1 MMKKSKT
8 LKEDFVEALESYRKG
23 DFKKSE
29 LICYKI
35 LNVDAFHFDSISLL
49 ATISAINRNFENA
62 KVLMLKALEIQP
74 KNKTALNN
82 LGSTYK
88 ELGDLDEA
96 KKVYEKILKID
107 SKHVNGNYN
116 LGVVYHALKD
126 FKKAKK
132 YLQKT
137 VDLQKNYGLAFFNLA
152 NVHVELRE
160 FKEAL
165 SCYQKALEINP
176 RIVGAHNNLG
186 LLYRNLND
194 FKNAIDCYQKA
205 IKVQPNHAAAYHNMA
220 QSYKEIGE
228 FEKSI
233 EAHEKTIK
241 LEPDNLMNDH
251 FLSELKKDILDSNLK
266 EKIQKILNKENPKIT
281 NLAYGNY
288 LLAKY
293 ERREKNYEKELNYLK
308 IGHSNFYKS
317 NKKKFDLGIKY
328 CFDDVLQIEKNAE
341 VEKTKT
347 KDKLKIKPIFIFGVP
362 RSGSTLIERII
373 GSGKE
378 YIPIG
383 EETGIVGNFI
393 PTKVLEKKSLNL
405 GKTNE
410 LKEELMEMYR
420 EKGLISKK
428 YNYIF
433 TDKSLDNFFYLRLI
447 KEIYP
452 EAKLV
457 QCKRDCLSS
466 IMSIFQNNLS
476 TLAWT
481 HDLDNIFKYFNNY
494 YEIVENYNKIHPGTI
509 YDVQFEE
516 FIRDPEKGSKDLM
529 KYCDLPWDKKCLEFY
544 KRKDLIS
551 KTASSIQVREAI
563 YKHSIERYLPYRK
576 LLGKYEKKYPWFKKN

>member
-1 MMKKSKT
+1 MKKNKT
-8 LKEDFVEALESYRKG
+8 LQEDFLEALESYKRR

-35 LNVDAFHFDSISLL
+35 LNIDAFHFDSISLL
-49 ATISAINRNFENA
+49 ATISAVNRNFENA
-62 KVLMLKALEIQP
+62 KVLILKALEIQP

-82 LGSTYK
+82 LGTTYK
-88 ELGDLDEA
+88 ELGDLKEA
-96 KKVYEKILKID
+96 QKVYEKILKID
-107 SKHVNGNYN
+107 SKHVNANYN
-116 LGVVYHALKD
+116 LGVVYYVLKD
-126 FKKAKK
+126 FKNAKK

-137 VDLQKNYGLAFFNLA
+137 VDIQKNYGLAFFNLA

-194 FKNAIDCYQKA
+194 FENAIDCYQKA
-205 IKVQPNHAAAYHNMA
+205 IKIQPNHVAAYHNMA
-220 QSYKEIGE
+220 QSYKEIGD
-228 FEKSI
+228 FKKSI
-233 EAHEKTIK
+233 EAHEKAIK

-251 FLSELKKDILDSNLK
+251 FLSELKKDILDFNLK
-266 EKIQKILNKENPKIT
+266 EKIHKILNKENPKIT

-293 ERREKNYEKELNYLK
+293 EKKEKNYDKELNYLN
-308 IGHSNFYKS
+308 IGHSYFGKS

-341 VEKTKT
+341 IKKTKNE
-347 KDKLKIKPIFIFGVP
+347 DKLKIKPIFIFGVP

-373 GSGKE
+373 VSGKK

-383 EETGIVGNFI
+383 EETGVIGNFI
-393 PTKVLEKKSLNL
+393 PAKVLEKQSLNL
-405 GKTNE
+405 GKASE
-410 LKEELMEMYR
+410 LQKELIEIYR

-447 KEIYP
+447 KEIFP
-452 EAKLV
+452 EAKFV
-457 QCKRDCLSS
+457 QCKRDCFSS

-476 TLAWT
+476 TLAWA

-494 YEIVENYNKIHPGTI
+494 FEIVENYKKINPDTI
-509 YDVQFEE
+509 YDIQFEE
-516 FIRDPEKGSKDLM
+516 FISDPEKGSIDLM

-544 KRKDLIS
+544 KRKDLVS

-563 YKHSIERYLPYRK
+563 YKHPAERYLPYRK
-576 LLGKYEKKYPWFKKN
+576 FLGKYEKIYPWFKIN